1 MTARTL
7 PEPTFARTRLGSGP
21 ALVVAHGA
29 SSSFEGTWGP
39 ILEGLTAHH
48 TVVGVDYPG
57 SGDTPRSQTPL
68 SLDDLAD
75 QMVAAAVAEGLDT
88 FALAGFSLGGPVAM
102 RAAARHPERVSALV
116 LTATFAHPDNNLA
129 LIGSVWKQ
137 LAESGNREL
146 LAEFLLPIALS
157 SQALEAL
164 PADQLQATLGYAAA
178 SSADG
183 TPEQADLVTRV
194 DVRDDLAKIHVPTLV
209 ISTTADGTVAP
220 ALHHQLADQIT
231 GAQFAEIDTGHLVM
245 LERPEEWLQL
255 ITSFLTKQDQS
266 A

>member
-1 MTARTL
+1 MSTRVL

-48 TVVGVDYPG
+48 TVVGIDYPG
-57 SGDTPRSQTPL
+57 SGVTPRSETPL

-88 FALAGFSLGGPVAM
+88 FALAGFSLGGPVAI
-102 RAAARHPERVSALV
+102 RAAVRHPERVSALV
-116 LTATFAHPDNNLA
+116 LTAAFAHPDNNLA

-137 LAESGNREL
+137 LAESGDREL
-146 LAEFLLPIALS
+146 LAEFLLPVALGS
-157 SQALEAL
+157 RALEAL
-164 PADQLQATLGYAAA
+164 PADRLRATLGYTAA

-183 TPEQADLVTRV
+183 TPEQVALVIRA

-209 ISTTADGTVAP
+209 ISTTADRTVAP
-220 ALHHQLADQIT
+220 TLHHQLAEQIT
-231 GAQFAEIDTGHLVM
+231 GAQLAEIDAGHVVG
-245 LERPEEWLQL
+245 LERPEEWLRL
-255 ITSFLTKQDQS
+255 ITGFLNRQDHS